1 MTPGRI
7 DAVIF
12 DWGGTITPWHD
23 IDALAQWHAVVDD
36 PDAAQKLVTAND
48 EVWVRSRDEHRSA
61 SVAEVFGLAG
71 VTHTDEMLEAYYR
84 WWEPHTFADPDAVDL
99 FTALRERGI
108 KIGVLSNTIWPRVEH
123 ERIFERDKLTELIDG
138 AVYTSDIP
146 WTKPHPDA
154 FRAALDAVGVTEP
167 ARAVFVG
174 DRLFDDIHGAASV
187 GMRTILVPHSNIP
200 AEQIG
205 HTVGDPDAVAH
216 RLGDVLDI
224 VVAWNESV
232 ADGEDA

>member
-1 MTPGRI
+1 M
-7 DAVIF
+7 
-12 DWGGTITPWHD
+12 
-23 IDALAQWHAVVDD
+23 
-36 PDAAQKLVTAND
+36 
-48 EVWVRSRDEHRSA
+48 
-61 SVAEVFGLAG
+61 
-71 VTHTDEMLEAYYR
+71 
-84 WWEPHTFADPDAVDL
+84 
-99 FTALRERGI
+99 
-108 KIGVLSNTIWPRVEH
+108 LSNTIWPRAEH

-154 FRAALDAVGVTEP
+154 FHAALDAVGVTEP
-167 ARAVFVG
+167 GRAAFVG

-187 GMRTILVPHSNIP
+187 GMLTIHVPHSNIP

-232 ADGEDA
+232 AYGEDA